1 MAKLSGKTLEKRQR
15 EKIFTRIT
23 ACYNINSMKTTMT
36 VLFCL
41 ALFSTVSCSK
51 EDPGQKPSGEIVK
64 EYTKTLSTAQDKA
77 RDAGEASEQRDQKIE
92 DTIKEL
98 DK

>member
-1 MAKLSGKTLEKRQR
+1 MAKTTGNAFEKSSR

-23 ACYNINSMKTTMT
+23 ACYNINTMKTMMT
-36 VLFCL
+36 ALFCL
-41 ALFSTVSCSK
+41 ALFAAVSCSR
-51 EDPGQKPSGEIVK
+51 EDPGQKPAGEIVK

-92 DTIKEL
+92 DAIKEL

>member
-1 MAKLSGKTLEKRQR
+1 MAKTAGLRQG

-23 ACYNINSMKTTMT
+23 ACYNINSMKTLTT
-36 VLFCL
+36 
-41 ALFSTVSCSK
+41 ALMILSLSALVSCSK

-64 EYTKTLSTAQDKA
+64 EYTKTLSTAPDKA
-77 RDAGEASEQRDQKIE
+77 RDAGEASEKRDDRMNE
-92 DTIKEL
+92 AIKEL

>member
-1 MAKLSGKTLEKRQR
+1 M
-15 EKIFTRIT
+15 KI
-23 ACYNINSMKTTMT
+23 TMT

-64 EYTKTLSTAQDKA
+64 EYTKTLSTAPDKA
-77 RDAGEASEQRDQKIE
+77 RDAGEASEKRDDRMNE
-92 DTIKEL
+92 AIKEL